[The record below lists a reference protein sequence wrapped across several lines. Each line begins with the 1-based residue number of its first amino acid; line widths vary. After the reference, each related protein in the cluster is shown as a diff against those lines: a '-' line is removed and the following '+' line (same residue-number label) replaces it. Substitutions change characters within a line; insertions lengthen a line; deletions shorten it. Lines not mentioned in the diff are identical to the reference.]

1 MGWPAA
7 DDREQCQVEITDTLE
22 RPVKCS
28 LIGEQAGVIW
38 YGKVGQIFAYNPLS
52 PNMRP
57 IKITQTYIDNKNNI
71 SNSLEFHVSF
81 VMKNRKTIVSAHP
94 SACIQHASAPVAL
107 DHAEIQ
113 IDQPLVSICSQY
125 TPGRTFQGTRRQYS
139 SQLAPYFLWQRRSSR
154 VARSVSRMVRKTT

>member
-52 PNMRP
+52 PNIRP
-57 IKITQTYIDNKNNI
+57 IKITQTYIEHKNNI

-94 SACIQHASAPVAL
+94 GACPNTLPCLCLWVMQK
-107 DHAEIQ
+107 IQ

-139 SQLAPYFLWQRRSSR
+139 SKLAPYFLWQRRSSR

>member
-28 LIGEQAGVIW
+28 LIAEQAGVIW

-57 IKITQTYIDNKNNI
+57 IKITQTYIEHKNNI

-94 SACIQHASAPVAL
+94 SACLQHASAPVAT

-139 SQLAPYFLWQRRSSR
+139 SKLAPYFLWQRRSSR